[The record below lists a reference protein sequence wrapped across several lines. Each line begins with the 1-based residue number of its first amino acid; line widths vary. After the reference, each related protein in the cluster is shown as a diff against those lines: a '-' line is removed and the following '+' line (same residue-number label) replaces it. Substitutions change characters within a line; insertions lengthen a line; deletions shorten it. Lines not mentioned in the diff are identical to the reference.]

1 MNKLTHVSLFSG
13 IGGLD
18 LAAEAAGFETVCQCE
33 WADFPHSVLS
43 ARWPDV
49 PRFRDITTFTK
60 EAFFEKTG
68 LETVTV
74 ISGGFPCQ
82 PFSTAGK
89 RKGFADERYLWPEMC
104 RVITEL
110 RPRWVLGENVAGFI
124 NMGLDKTIFDLAK
137 AGYAV
142 LPFVF
147 PACGV
152 GAWHERQRT
161 FIVAA
166 DVSHTPCLRQQ
177 HRQGRGKPGC
187 VPVGQ
192 WDIPQEEPKRGDL
205 EPQPVGSGILSDPG
219 GVGRFPLDLEAV
231 AETGGAQVGVTTK
244 SSGKVTADEIID
256 LVYSLKRPYRKN
268 AVFLANDVCVAELR
282 KLKDSTGQYLWQPS
296 LQAGEPDRVLGYKV
310 YTSAYFPVP
319 APGKAAVAFGD
330 FSYYNIGDR
339 GSRSIA
345 ELKELFAGNGMVGFV
360 AKERVDGKL
369 VLPEAV
375 KLLKMASA

>member
-1 MNKLTHVSLFSG
+1 VSLFSG

-33 WADFPHSVLS
+33 WADFPYSVLEK
-43 ARWPDV
+43 RWPEV

-82 PFSTAGK
+82 PFSTAGR

-110 RPRWVLGENVAGFI
+110 RPAYVLGENVAGFI

-166 DVSHTPCLRQQ
+166 DVSHTPCLR
-177 HRQGRGKPGC
+177 HEYKPGRAMPGC
-187 VPVGQ
+187 IPVRKWDLPQEEQEWFHLEPVPVG
-192 WDIPQEEPKRGDL
+192 
-205 EPQPVGSGILSDPG
+205 G
-219 GVGRFPLDLEAV
+219 GVLPDSGSFGGVPLHPKAQRPTEQCPDIQPIRPNGCAGETESGKYGPESRLGGMAHGIPPGMDGRILWAREPEGVPRMTERMDGRALRLKTLGNAV
-231 AETGGAQVGVTTK
+231 SPPQAYPIFHYIAAIETGACAAFCPYGKGGV
-244 SSGKVTADEIID
+244 
-256 LVYSLKRPYRKN
+256 
-268 AVFLANDVCVAELR
+268 C
-282 KLKDSTGQYLWQPS
+282 
-296 LQAGEPDRVLGYKV
+296 
-310 YTSAYFPVP
+310 
-319 APGKAAVAFGD
+319 
-330 FSYYNIGDR
+330 
-339 GSRSIA
+339 
-345 ELKELFAGNGMVGFV
+345 
-360 AKERVDGKL
+360 
-369 VLPEAV
+369 
-375 KLLKMASA
+375 

>member
-1 MNKLTHVSLFSG
+1 MERLTHVSLFSG

-33 WADFPHSVLS
+33 WADYPYSILEQH
-43 ARWPDV
+43 WPDV
-49 PRFRDITTFTK
+49 PKFRDITTFTK

-68 LETVTV
+68 LETVTI

-166 DVSHTPCLRQQ
+166 DVSHAPCLRQI
-177 HRQGRGKPGC
+177 HLQGRGKPGC

-192 WDIPQEEPKRGDL
+192 WDFPQAEQGRDDL
-205 EPQPVGSGILSDPG
+205 EPEPFGGGVLPDANGGGRIPVGYEVADPYPQEMRRELGGANGKAGTPDLGQNGAEPGLGGMAYGIPPEMDGRILWRAEPE
-219 GVGRFPLDLEAV
+219 GVPRMTEDTKDRALRLKTLGNAV
-231 AETGGAQVGVTTK
+231 CPPQAYPIFHYISLIETGACA
-244 SSGKVTADEIID
+244 SIC
-256 LVYSLKRPYRKN
+256 PY
-268 AVFLANDVCVAELR
+268 
-282 KLKDSTGQYLWQPS
+282 G
-296 LQAGEPDRVLGYKV
+296 G
-310 YTSAYFPVP
+310 
-319 APGKAAVAFGD
+319 GD
-330 FSYYNIGDR
+330 G
-339 GSRSIA
+339 
-345 ELKELFAGNGMVGFV
+345 
-360 AKERVDGKL
+360 
-369 VLPEAV
+369 
-375 KLLKMASA
+375 